1 LRGFAGSASED
12 SIGNTDNV
20 DDARKIDAGALK
32 MESEREGD
40 TRRLVLLGEFDIA
53 GAEAYR
59 EEIERI
65 EAGDAAKILI
75 DMSSLEFMDSTGLRM
90 LIETDR
96 RSRKDS
102 GRVRYTRPQGEV
114 ARLLEIT
121 RVDDQLDFV
130 D

>member
-1 LRGFAGSASED
+1 
-12 SIGNTDNV
+12 V
-20 DDARKIDAGALK
+20 DETRKINAGVLK
-32 MESEREGD
+32 MESGPEGD
-40 TRRLVLLGEFDIA
+40 THRLVLLGEFDMA
-53 GAEAYR
+53 GAQAYR

-90 LIETDR
+90 LIETDI
-96 RSRKDS
+96 RSRADS

-114 ARLLEIT
+114 ARLLQLT
-121 RVDDQLDFV
+121 RIDEKLDFV